1 MTNLEKGY
9 KDEVLFRLETLLN
22 DNKEEPNKIKKWN
35 IEEVLINKKVDKIV
49 DCLIN
54 DDELTEHLWSVID
67 YYLEEVNE

>member
-1 MTNLEKGY
+1 MSDLEKGY

-22 DNKEEPNKIKKWN
+22 DNKELSNKIKKWN
-35 IEEVLINKKVDKIV
+35 IEELNKKVDKIV

>member
-22 DNKEEPNKIKKWN
+22 DNEVSNKIWN
-35 IEEVLINKKVDKIV
+35 IEELNKKVDKIV

-67 YYLEEVNE
+67 YYLELEAIK